1 MASGDTD
8 LSTVNNSLRLLGVD
22 TITSLTDG
30 TKRASIANGIYTF
43 VKHHTLSMYP
53 WKFALKKVELARDSA
68 TPNNEWTYQYS
79 MPSDSVTGLPNT
91 VFFSGEV
98 GAGSELRF
106 DIYERKVLTD
116 STTVFVDYVY
126 NVGED
131 AMPSYFITLLIYQ
144 VAWHL
149 AEPLTDQ
156 TTKAD
161 YWKKTALGNPID
173 QGRGGYFRV
182 ATQID
187 AQGQPP
193 NVISDYVL
201 TNMR

>member
-1 MASGDTD
+1 MAAGDTNI
-8 LSTVNNSLRLLGVD
+8 STVNNAMRLLGVD
-22 TITSLTDG
+22 TITSFTDG
-30 TKRASIANGIYTF
+30 TKKAAIADGIYGF
-43 VKHHTLSMYP
+43 VKNHTLSMYP
-53 WKFALKKVELARDSA
+53 WKFAIKKIQLARDTA

-79 MPSDSVTGLPNT
+79 MPSDSISGLPNA
-91 VFFSGEV
+91 VFFTGEV
-98 GAGSELRF
+98 GAKSELNF
-106 DIYERKVLTD
+106 EVYEKKILTD
-116 STTVFVDYVY
+116 SETVYVDYVY
-126 NVGED
+126 DVQED
-131 AMPSYFITLLIYQ
+131 AMPSYFITLLVYQ

-161 YWKKTALGNPID
+161 YWKKIATGGAAD

-193 NVISDYVL
+193 NVITDYVL

>member
-1 MASGDTD
+1 MAAGDTS
-8 LSTVNNSLRLLGVD
+8 LSTVNNAIRLLGAD
-22 TITSLTDG
+22 TITSFSDG
-30 TKRASIANGIYTF
+30 SKKSSIADGIYKF
-43 VKHHTLSMYP
+43 VKNHTLSMYP

-79 MPSDSVTGLPNT
+79 MPSDSISGLPNA

-98 GAGSELRF
+98 GARSELRF
-106 DIYERKVLTD
+106 DVYEKKILTD
-116 STTVFVDYVY
+116 SETVFVDYVY
-126 NVGED
+126 DVQED
-131 AMPSYFITLLIYQ
+131 SMPSYFITLLVYQ
-144 VAWHL
+144 AAWHL

-193 NVISDYVL
+193 NVITDYVL